1 MKYMKCPI
9 RVLRG
14 MKSGHEVHEVP
25 EQLWIHDYSLGI
37 QINLHSQFLGNFR
50 NLNNVL
56 ETRNQYRIL

>member
-1 MKYMKCPI
+1 
-9 RVLRG
+9 

-25 EQLWIHDYSLGI
+25 EQLWIHDYSPGI